1 MTGRRSLLPTGASRL
16 EVAPARLSAR
26 FSARLSAHDPG
37 CLTRR
42 AVLGGALGTV
52 LTGCAQVGPVA
63 ADEPLGRFFAEE
75 GVVGCFALR
84 ELAGGGLRL
93 VNAARA
99 QQRFTPA
106 STFKIA
112 NSLIALEAGAV
123 RDERE
128 IVPYGGGPQLFPQWE
143 HDLNLRDAFAASSVP
158 IYRELARRIGPARM
172 RAAVAAF
179 DYGNAEIGS
188 VVDRFWLDGP
198 LAISA
203 VEQTGFLAR
212 LAGGKLPVSERNLRI
227 VRDITTV
234 EQRGDAALHA
244 KSGWLFD
251 TRPQLGWWVGWV
263 ERGAAVHSFALNIDM
278 AEASDAPKRERIGR
292 RLLQHWGVYPPP
304 PPA

>member
-1 MTGRRSLLPTGASRL
+1 MKGRRSLPPTGAPRFA
-16 EVAPARLSAR
+16 VASPCR
-26 FSARLSAHDPG
+26 SAHHG
-37 CLTRR
+37 IMFTRR
-42 AVLGGALGTV
+42 ALLGSALGAA
-52 LTGCAQVGPVA
+52 LPGCAQVDRVT
-63 ADEPLGRFFAEE
+63 ADESLGRFFAEE

-84 ELAGGGLRL
+84 DVVTGGLTL

-99 QQRFTPA
+99 RQRFTPA
-106 STFKIA
+106 STFKIP

-143 HDLNLRDAFAASSVP
+143 RDLNLRDAFAASSVP

-179 DYGNAEIGS
+179 GYGNAEIGS

-203 VEQTGFLAR
+203 VEQTDFLAR
-212 LAGGKLPVSERNLRI
+212 LASGKLPVSEANLRL

-234 EQRGDAALHA
+234 QRRGDAVLHA

-251 TRPQLGWWVGWV
+251 TRPQLGWWVGWI
-263 ERGAAVHSFALNIDM
+263 ERGAGIHSFALNIDM
-278 AEASDAPKRERIGR
+278 AGAADAPKRERIGR
-292 RLLQHWGVYPPP
+292 RLLEHFGVYLAAA
-304 PPA
+304 PA